1 MGEETLTVGSAMEL
15 IFTFLGIDGYFS
27 CYPSPF
33 SPNWYL
39 VGEWYL
45 GCLVIL
51 YSLFPII
58 HRLQRRSIFGSAL
71 TVVGFPALI
80 SLATVMAP
88 WVDFT
93 GYLAPGLSCFA
104 AGSFLALLLGDKKP
118 NLGFAVSSLAM
129 LFVSSLLGGSLGK
142 MLMPVVGVGCFGLFA
157 WFFSKVFGAKNQ
169 VLAFASRLSFPFYLM
184 HHVAIYIVTLSAAP
198 AVVLL
203 RSEFFLFLCSFSLS
217 CAWGAAALWIGSRAK
232 AFMKKHIGLLR

>member
-1 MGEETLTVGSAMEL
+1 M
-15 IFTFLGIDGYFS
+15 YK
-27 CYPSPF
+27 
-33 SPNWYL
+33 
-39 VGEWYL
+39 
-45 GCLVIL
+45 
-51 YSLFPII
+51 
-58 HRLQRRSIFGSAL
+58 RQGSAL

-142 MLMPVVGVGCFGLFA
+142 MLMPVVGVGRFGLFA
-157 WFFSKVFGAKNQ
+157 WIISKVFGAKNQ

-198 AVVLL
+198 AVVFFGPSSSCSSVRFRCHVLGARL
-203 RSEFFLFLCSFSLS
+203 RS
-217 CAWGAAALWIGSRAK
+217 
-232 AFMKKHIGLLR
+232 GLAREPRRL